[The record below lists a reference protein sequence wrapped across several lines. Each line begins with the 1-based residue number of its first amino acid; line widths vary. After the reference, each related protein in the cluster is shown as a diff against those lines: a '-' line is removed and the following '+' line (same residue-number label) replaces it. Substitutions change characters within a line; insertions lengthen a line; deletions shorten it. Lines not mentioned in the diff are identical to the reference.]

1 MPTPWLIDSVRNESN
16 KVIYQASPPA
26 MPATVNPETA
36 RELKILMQDVARY
49 GTSRSAFRKLR
60 RKKRFR
66 NFDLGAKTGTI
77 NDRRDQF
84 KYDWVTAFA
93 VPPEGS
99 GSICVSV
106 LGVHGKILGTRSTE
120 MVRAIVDY
128 YFSTVGT
135 KK

>member
-1 MPTPWLIDSVRNESN
+1 
-16 KVIYQASPPA
+16 

-36 RELKILMQDVARY
+36 RGLKVLMQDVARY

-93 VPPEGS
+93 VPPDGS

-120 MVRAIVDY
+120 MARAIVDY